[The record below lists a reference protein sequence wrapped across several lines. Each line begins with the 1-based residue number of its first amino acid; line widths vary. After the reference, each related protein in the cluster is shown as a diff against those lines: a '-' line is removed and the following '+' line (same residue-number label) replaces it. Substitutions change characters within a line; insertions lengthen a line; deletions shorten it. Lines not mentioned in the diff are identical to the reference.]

1 MVTHSGHVV
10 LRCTYREHMSLIR
23 AGTQWRQLNVGYVP
37 VPVIRGLDL
46 LAEAN
51 DLSRAQLARRVLS
64 GYVASQLLAVGAQ
77 ELAGDVSS
85 SVAEPE
91 MS

>member
-64 GYVASQLLAVGAQ
+64 GFVVEQLVASGAPALAAK
-77 ELAGDVSS
+77 
-85 SVAEPE
+85 VAE
-91 MS
+91 SDAA